1 MDSVHSDDSEMA
13 VMDLER
19 LHLSRLG
26 VSVSL
31 RSGHLTADRGL
42 ATRVR
47 LRE

>member
-26 VSVSL
+26 VSVAL
-31 RSGHLTADRGL
+31 RPRHFKALNRQNSFG
-42 ATRVR
+42 
-47 LRE
+47 